1 MVAKLEKIKG
11 ALTVRNKAQS
21 LLTLW
26 FRDR

>member
-21 LLTLW
+21 LLTL
-26 FRDR
+26 